1 MKEVIEFEKFTL
13 DLTPFTPTLQSCGKL
28 FTPFKKEIAR
38 KWALKYQKQLGE
50 NGFLKGEEIEKELER
65 RVEIFL
71 QGLISGN
78 WEEHYKKIASLAR
91 EYVERGF
98 SFEELVIILH
108 LLEESFYPYLFEAYP
123 EKGKVISVTF
133 AVDILLH
140 NEVSIMSSVYFY
152 TMRNML
158 KEQNEA
164 LKRLDRLK
172 DDLTHMVVHDMK
184 SPLTVILTALSMW
197 KDAKLPP
204 EVKNQLA
211 QNMESA
217 ARNLEQMVGNLLGIT
232 RLEEGS
238 VPLSIEKFD
247 FGLLLQEVVKEQEIF
262 WKKKNLE
269 INYKGREKSVING
282 DKKLLKRVLSNLL
295 NNAIKFT
302 PPGKKISWEWGEENN
317 HFFFKIRDE
326 GRGIPPEEISR
337 LFEKFRTI
345 GKDEEGGIEGTGL
358 GLPFCKMVVEAHG
371 GEVRVRSEVGKGT
384 EFKIILPQDKL

>member
-1 MKEVIEFEKFTL
+1 MKEVVEFEKVIL

-28 FTPFKKEIAR
+28 FVPFKKEIAR
-38 KWALKYQKQLGE
+38 KWAVKYRKQLGE
-50 NGFLKGEEIEKELER
+50 KGFLKGEEIEKELER

-71 QGLISGN
+71 QGLTSGN
-78 WEEHYKKIASLAR
+78 WDEHYKRVASLAR

-98 SFEELVIILH
+98 SFEELVIMLH

-123 EKGKVISVTF
+123 EKEEVISVTF

-140 NEVSIMSSVYFY
+140 NEVSIMSSMYFY

-197 KDAKLPP
+197 KSPQLPQ
-204 EVKNQLA
+204 EVKEQLTR
-211 QNMESA
+211 NMESA

-232 RLEEGS
+232 RLEEGNI
-238 VPLSIEKFD
+238 PLSIEEFD
-247 FGLLLQEVVKEQEIF
+247 FSELLKQVVKEQEIF

-269 INYKGREKSVING
+269 IGCKGKEKSVIKG
-282 DKKLLKRVLSNLL
+282 DEKLLKRVLSNLL

-302 PPGKKISWEWGEENN
+302 SPGKKISWEWGRKNG

-326 GRGIPPEEISR
+326 GRGIPPEEVVR

-371 GEVRVRSEVGKGT
+371 GEIKVKSEVGKGT
-384 EFKIILPQDKL
+384 EFEIILPQDKL